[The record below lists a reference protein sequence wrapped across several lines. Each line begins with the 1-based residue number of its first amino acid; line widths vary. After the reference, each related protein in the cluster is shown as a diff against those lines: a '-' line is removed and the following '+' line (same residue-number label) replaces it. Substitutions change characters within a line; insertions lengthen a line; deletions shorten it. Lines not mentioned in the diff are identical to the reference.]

1 MSRSFAHLSFGLL
14 AAFVSASIAQAQ
26 SDEGSKE
33 RKNAPV
39 QSTSDWEE
47 FSEGEKIF
55 ALVVAPTL
63 DSKCAACH
71 GRNPDEIES
80 GFVITTREQTVR
92 GGDSGEAALVP
103 EKPED
108 SWIYK
113 SSTRKHDQLQMPPK
127 ENDRLDEEQLAALKK
142 WIELGAPWPDEKKI
156 EAIRGEFATGI
167 TVATSGGLDS
177 NWDDRRYAP
186 KTLWAYQPL
195 KVELPAPTD
204 LPANNK
210 VDLFTNAKLIELG
223 VRPAQRASRL
233 DLIRRLYLDLTGLPP
248 TPEAVAKF
256 VSNPA
261 SEQQAWEQLVDQVLA
276 SPHFGEQA
284 ATNWLDVVRYAD
296 SAGFSNDYQR
306 PNAWRYRD
314 YVTRCFNEDRPIDQ
328 FIREQIAG
336 DEIDENNPELL
347 IATGMLRMG
356 PWEHTGMSVA
366 KVTRQQYLDDIT
378 DLVGQAF
385 LAHPLQCARCHDH
398 KFDPIPTRD
407 YYRIQAVFATTQFAD
422 RPAAFLD
429 SENQNNFEEQTA
441 YLMERIGVFSKVKTE
456 VSKRARKYAEKW
468 YADRGLEY
476 ASRGEKLKK
485 GISQDE
491 IAPKNVGFSP
501 RDFGEDRI
509 ATKYVSRHNWE
520 LDRYKPIAFSVYS
533 GPDAT
538 RRAFNSRITMP
549 GKRRGKSAQTSILSG
564 GDVFSPTI
572 AVTPGTLS
580 VLSGIVGLDASESSL
595 VSETTAGRRLDFAD
609 WLTDAKRNP
618 LTPRVMA
625 NRIWQQ
631 HFGQGLVKTANNF
644 GTASEPPSH
653 PELLDYLA
661 NELVEADW
669 SSKVLHRTILLSEA
683 YCRTSRDVA
692 PTELQIITEKDPLGT
707 SYAVFQS
714 RRLSAEQVLD
724 SVLTISG
731 LLNHEVGGVPVRP
744 NINPEVGAQPRQ
756 IMGSYA
762 PIYQAS
768 PLPQDRNRRA
778 LYALRLRTL
787 PDPMLEVFNK
797 PSPDLSCELRDNST
811 VAPQG
816 LTLFNS
822 QFSYERALA
831 FADRVLNET
840 TDTTESDHQA
850 KHVPATIHR
859 IFQLAFGR
867 EAAPN
872 ELAVCL
878 NHWEEM
884 TNRHENIQL
893 ATYRPPTAQK
903 RSLVSENTGALF
915 EFTEPLEQH
924 RDYIPES
931 DPASSSPRVRGL
943 AEVCLV
949 ILSSNELLY
958 AP

>member
-1 MSRSFAHLSFGLL
+1 MSRSFLHLSFGLL
-14 AAFVSASIAQAQ
+14 TAFISASIAQAQ
-26 SDEGSKE
+26 TDEGSKE
-33 RKNAPV
+33 PLTAPN
-39 QSTSDWEE
+39 QSASDWEE
-47 FSEGEKIF
+47 FSKGEKIF
-55 ALVVAPTL
+55 ALEVAPTL

-80 GFVITTREQTVR
+80 GFVITTREQTIR

-103 EKPED
+103 EKPDE

-113 SSTRKHDQLQMPPK
+113 SSTWEHDELQMPPK
-127 ENDRLDEEQLAALKK
+127 ENDRLNEEQLAALKK
-142 WIELGAPWPDEKKI
+142 WIGLGAPWPDEKKI
-156 EAIRGEFATGI
+156 EAIRKKFSTGI

-177 NWDDRRYAP
+177 TWDDRRYAP

-195 KVELPAPTD
+195 KFGLPAPTY
-204 LPANNK
+204 LPASSK
-210 VDLFTNAKLIELG
+210 VDLFVNAKLAVLEIA
-223 VRPAQRASRL
+223 PAARASRH

-248 TPEAVAKF
+248 TPEAVARF

-261 SEQQAWEQLVDQVLA
+261 SDQLAWEQLVDQVLS

-284 ATNWLDVVRYAD
+284 ATHWLDVVRYAD

-314 YVTRCFNEDRPIDQ
+314 YVARCFNEDRPLDQ

-366 KVTRQQYLDDIT
+366 KVTRQQFLDDIT

-422 RPAAFLD
+422 RQAAFLD
-429 SENQNNFEEQTA
+429 SENQNNFKEQSD
-441 YLMERIGVFSKVKTE
+441 YLKERIGVFSEVKKE
-456 VSKRARKYAEKW
+456 VGKRARKYAEKW

-476 ASRGEKLKK
+476 ASRSEKLKN
-485 GISQDE
+485 GISEDE
-491 IAPKNVGFSP
+491 IAPKNAGYTP

-509 ATKYVSRHNWE
+509 ATKYVARHNWE
-520 LDRYKPIAFSVYS
+520 LDRYKPMAFSVYS

-538 RRAFNSRITMP
+538 RRAFNSRIAMP
-549 GKRRGKSAQTSILSG
+549 GSRKGKSAQTSILGG

-580 VLSGIVGLDASESSL
+580 VLAGVVGLDARETNSLTES
-595 VSETTAGRRLDFAD
+595 TGGRRHDFAK

-661 NELVEADW
+661 SELVRTDW
-669 SSKVLHRTILLSEA
+669 SSKNLHREILLSEA
-683 YCRTSRDVA
+683 YCRTSRDVD
-692 PTELQIITEKDPLGT
+692 PTELQAITEKDPLGS
-707 SYAVFQS
+707 SYAVFRS
-714 RRLSAEQVLD
+714 RRLSAEQIRD
-724 SVLTISG
+724 SILAISG

-768 PLPQDRNRRA
+768 PLPKDRNRRA
-778 LYALRLRTL
+778 LYALQLRTL

-797 PSPDLSCELRDNST
+797 PSSDLSCELRDNST

-822 QFSYERALA
+822 PFSYERALA
-831 FADRVLNET
+831 FADRVLSET
-840 TDTTESDHQA
+840 TDKAETDHQA
-850 KHVPATIHR
+850 KYTPATIHR

-867 EAAPN
+867 EADSS

-884 TNRHENIQL
+884 TNRHESIQL

-903 RSLVSENTGALF
+903 RSLVSENTGESF
-915 EFTEPLEQH
+915 EFTEPLEQN
-924 RDYIPES
+924 RDYIPDS
-931 DPASSSPRVRGL
+931 DPALSSPRARGL